1 MDKDIHVKCPYCQM
15 KIIIEKI
22 NCGIMRCGIYK
33 LKNGKWKQMP
43 EHGKKE
49 KITKII
55 ENSETIGCGNPIK
68 YEKKSK
74 ILVKI
79 DWNT

>member
-43 EHGKKE
+43 KLD
-49 KITKII
+49 T
-55 ENSETIGCGNPIK
+55 
-68 YEKKSK
+68 SK
-74 ILVKI
+74 P
-79 DWNT
+79 T